1 VKLLL
6 HSVLLCIFLTSAST
20 LKSQT
25 TTSCFEIESILAD
38 ACGAGSDEGLNEM
51 VQILTG
57 PNSLDIVDFDVQWAT
72 TTNPF
77 QGFCQNGATT
87 GITASINASIVGC
100 GSVTEPPGGIIPPNS
115 TVVIITSSAFD
126 PLVHP
131 FTNLNEDIYV
141 LYQCGSTSGGNF
153 ANASANNPGNPRT
166 LTLDYNGPSGNCN
179 ESVSYI
185 PNSLVGGNG
194 ALVSF
199 DFAGNPTYTNDGC
212 EALVETL
219 DPSWTPPSAI
229 CDNEPAFDLFD
240 LLTGTPG
247 GTWSGSGVT
256 GSIFNATGL
265 SGNIQVT
272 YTLTPAGC
280 ASPVIETNTIIV
292 NTTGNA
298 SWTIPSPICAGA
310 GLFDLNTLITGT
322 TGGTWS
328 GTGVTGSNFD
338 PAGLDGDYAIT
349 YSAGTGNCG
358 ETFTQNITVVA
369 SSNASWTPQTPV
381 CEGDLDI
388 DLATLLLGT
397 AGGTW
402 SGAGVTGT
410 AFDPSGLSGNIAITY
425 TVGTGACQQVS
436 TQNINVLS
444 VADASWTVPPPVCTG
459 SAIIDLSLFVTGT
472 PGGVWSGTGMTAANF
487 NPAGISGAIA
497 VTYSVGA
504 GNCATTSTQN
514 ITVNAGPDPSWNFAS
529 PNICENA
536 APIDLMT
543 LVTGLTGGTFTGTG
557 VTASFFNPT
566 GLNGSYTIAYEV
578 SQNGCLSTISR
589 SISVVTLPDPSW
601 NTPATLCETDAA
613 ISLVGLITGTTGGTW
628 SGTGVTGSS
637 FNPLGQNG
645 NINVTYNVGA
655 TGCSASETNAIT
667 VSQIPPVVTLTGD
680 LTYCA
685 NGTVPTWSAAGAFT
699 IRWYSDAGLLNLVSS
714 GSSFTAPANPNPVT
728 YYVVQDDGICVSAP
742 SNITLTPIQIPAVPV
757 VEDTTIWCEGT
768 SIPTLNAFANNTIV
782 WYNDINITNAVHTG
796 PVFTPNLIDGLVF
809 WLRAESNTCLSDT
822 VRSVIVEVQ
831 NITAEILGNDTLSA
845 CLPVSL
851 QLISADSI
859 NNFWSTGSSDTSIF
873 VSRAGVYYL
882 NRTGI
887 CNIAQDSVFVE
898 DLSFNA
904 LFEVG
909 NTEGFAPLNVPM
921 IYTGSEAS
929 LCTWYIDGVETTPN
943 FDGSLLFPLDTI
955 YTVLLECEN
964 EEGCKS
970 KAKKEVNIGN
980 IQLLLPNTFT
990 PDGDGVNDIYKPSM
1004 YGIQQLEMTI
1014 FNRWGEEVFSKSGLE
1029 AGWDGSMK
1037 SGKIAADGIYVCV
1050 VKAVDKKFLQH
1061 KLNSTIL
1068 LIR

>member
-1 VKLLL
+1 MKLLL

-38 ACGAGSDEGLNEM
+38 ACGADEGLNEM
-51 VQILTG
+51 VQVLTG
-57 PNSLDIVDFDVQWAT
+57 PNQIQINDFNIQWPNT
-72 TTNPF
+72 NNPF
-77 QGFCQNGATT
+77 LGFCQNAN
-87 GITASINASIVGC
+87 TAALTSTINASITGC
-100 GSVTEPPGGIIPPNS
+100 GSVIEPPGGIVPANS
-115 TVVIITSSAFD
+115 TLVIITSLQYD
-126 PLVHP
+126 PTLNP

-141 LYQCGSTSGGNF
+141 IYQCGAQIQGNF
-153 ANASANNPGNPRT
+153 SNTAATPRT
-166 LTLDYNGPSGNCN
+166 LTMSYNGAGACTDAVTYLPT
-179 ESVSYI
+179 
-185 PNSLVGGNG
+185 SLIGGNG
-194 ALVSF
+194 ATVEF
-199 DFAGNPTYTNDGC
+199 DFAGSPTYVNNGC
-212 EALVETL
+212 QGLFEDL

-247 GTWSGSGVT
+247 GTWSGTGVT
-256 GSIFNATGL
+256 GSIFTATGL
-265 SGNIQVT
+265 NGNIQVT

-280 ASPVIETNTIIV
+280 ASPVSETHAITV
-292 NTTGNA
+292 NLSGNA
-298 SWTIPSPICAGA
+298 TWTIPSPICAGA

-349 YSAGTGNCG
+349 YSAGTGTCG
-358 ETFTQNITVVA
+358 EIFTQNITVVA

-402 SGAGVTGT
+402 SGTGVTGT
-410 AFDPSGLSGNIAITY
+410 SFDPSGLNGNIAITY
-425 TVGTGACQQVS
+425 TVGSGACQQTS
-436 TQNINVLS
+436 TQDINVLS
-444 VADASWTVPPPVCTG
+444 IADATWQVPPPVCTG

-472 PGGVWSGTGMTAANF
+472 PGGIWSGTGMTGANF

-557 VTASFFNPT
+557 VTAGFFNPS
-566 GLNGSYTIAYEV
+566 GLNGSYTVTYEV
-578 SQNGCLSTISR
+578 SQNGCFSTLSR
-589 SISVVTLPDPSW
+589 SISVVALPDPSW
-601 NTPATLCETDAA
+601 NPPAPLCQNGTA
-613 ISLVGLITGTTGGTW
+613 IGLAGLVTGTTGGTW
-628 SGTGVTGSS
+628 TGTGVTGAF

-645 NINVTYNVGA
+645 NINVTYTVGA
-655 TGCSASETNAIT
+655 TGCNASETNAIT
-667 VSQIPPVVTLTGD
+667 VNQSPPVVVLSGD

-685 NGTVPTWSAAGAFT
+685 NGTVPTWTAAGTFT
-699 IRWYSDAGLLNLVSS
+699 IRWYSDTGLLNLVST
-714 GSSFTAPANPNPVT
+714 GASFTAPTNPNPVT
-728 YYVVQDDGICVSAP
+728 YYVVQDDGICISAP
-742 SNITLTPIQIPAVPV
+742 SNITLTPIQIPDVPV
-757 VEDTTIWCEGT
+757 VDDTTIWCEGT

-796 PVFTPNLIDGLVF
+796 PVFTPNLSDGLVF

-822 VRSVIVEVQ
+822 VRSVILEVQ

-851 QLISADSI
+851 QLISADST
-859 NNFWSTGSSDTSIF
+859 NNFWSTGSLDTSIF
-873 VSRAGVYYL
+873 VSRAGIYYL

-887 CNIAQDSVFVE
+887 CNSAQDSVFVE

-929 LCTWYIDGVETTPN
+929 ICTWYIDGVETTPN

-964 EEGCKS
+964 EAGCKS
-970 KAKKEVNIGN
+970 KAEKEVNIGN

-990 PDGDGVNDIYKPSM
+990 PDGDGVNDVYKPSM

-1037 SGKIAADGIYVCV
+1037 SGKIAADGMYVCV